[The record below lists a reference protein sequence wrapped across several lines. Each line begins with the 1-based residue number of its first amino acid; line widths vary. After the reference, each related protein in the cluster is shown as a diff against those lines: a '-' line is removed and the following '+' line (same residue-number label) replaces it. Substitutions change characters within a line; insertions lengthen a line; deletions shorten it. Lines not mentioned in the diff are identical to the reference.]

1 MESNPAGRLDLHIL
15 IEKEGDLYSALC
27 LELNVAS
34 QGETLE
40 EARKNIREAIEL
52 FLIINHF
59 HVARSTIFVP
69 EESQGGTFSVYH
81 VEYKELAGEVYLFIH
96 QFKPFPFT

>member
-40 EARKNIREAIEL
+40 EARKNIREAIE
-52 FLIINHF
+52 I
-59 HVARSTIFVP
+59 
-69 EESQGGTFSVYH
+69 
-81 VEYKELAGEVYLFIH
+81 
-96 QFKPFPFT
+96 

>member
-1 MESNPAGRLDLHIL
+1 MQSNPAGKLDLHIL
-15 IEKEGDLYSALC
+15 IEKEGDLYSTLC

-52 FLIINHF
+52 FLLAFYIPHGSDNTMNLPHKNQSHF
-59 HVARSTIFVP
+59 DCTASSLHRPLHLKDHPV
-69 EESQGGTFSVYH
+69 
-81 VEYKELAGEVYLFIH
+81 
-96 QFKPFPFT
+96 